1 MFCNDNLHLESIS
14 IDVESKTEGPFEV
27 EIKYL
32 DVCYDDNIERF
43 DKDKMPIFKKIKN
56 DKKINH

>member
-1 MFCNDNLHLESIS
+1 MFIDNNLHLESIA

-32 DVCYDDNIERF
+32 DICYEDDISRYE
-43 DKDKMPIFKKIKN
+43 KYKMPIFKKIKN
-56 DKKINH
+56 DEKI

>member
-1 MFCNDNLHLESIS
+1 MFYNDMLHLESIM

-32 DVCYDDNIERF
+32 DICYDDQIQRYEEH
-43 DKDKMPIFKKIKN
+43 KMPIFTKIKN
-56 DKKINH
+56 NKKI

>member
-1 MFCNDNLHLESIS
+1 MFYNNHIHLESIA

-32 DVCYDDNIERF
+32 DICYDDNLERF
-43 DKDKMPIFKKIKN
+43 EKYKMPIFKKIKN
-56 DKKINH
+56 DKKI